1 MPCIEPIKDTVF
13 TVRRS
18 SPKATFRNV
27 VDSARL
33 EYTLSDP
40 TRELKIATD
49 ETEAT
54 DSDICDSITLAIM
67 FA

>member
-1 MPCIEPIKDTVF
+1 MPTKDTVF
-13 TVRRS
+13 AESKS

-33 EYTLSDP
+33 EYTLSDA

-54 DSDICDSITLAIM
+54 EIDRL
-67 FA
+67 

>member
-1 MPCIEPIKDTVF
+1 
-13 TVRRS
+13 
-18 SPKATFRNV
+18 FRNV